1 MQDMLLA
8 TIEEEAYG
16 EHAKKKRARH
26 RQDLV
31 DGNMKSYSRWL
42 NNPERMDDYQE
53 YLGLSAV
60 LSEIQHEEDEK
71 RNARAANKKSKE
83 DEKRKKREEREA
95 DEEQRKQERLPG
107 IQEDMK
113 GGKEHLQALLVKRLK
128 VVLVYGLER
137 PRSDVNKLKKP
148 ELLAAIFEA
157 LGFNDDLE

>member
-1 MQDMLLA
+1 MQDMLMA

-16 EHAKKKRARH
+16 EHAKKKRARR

-42 NNPERMDDYQE
+42 NNPERMDDFQE

-60 LSEIQHEEDEK
+60 LSEIRREEDEK
-71 RNARAANKKSKE
+71 RSARAADKKSKDE
-83 DEKRKKREEREA
+83 EKRKKREEREA
-95 DEEQRKQERLPG
+95 EDERRKQELLPG
-107 IQEDMK
+107 IQEDMM
-113 GGKEHLQALLVKRLK
+113 GGKEYLKTLLVKRLK
-128 VVLVYGLER
+128 DVLVYGLYR

-157 LGFNDDLE
+157 LGFNDDQE